1 MERVEA
7 FIKEVLAS
15 EDVTIQE
22 GGEFFLAGP
31 IAETQPQQYLYEL
44 FKPLTEEEIVRLA
57 EDYRQS
63 FPQSL
68 AEFYRLTNGAFLFGR
83 HIAIFGMPLW
93 SAQYKQPMALTFA
106 DAKRPRKTGKTWLFF
121 AAYNADSGVRLFFDT
136 SEPESMPVCAADA
149 KGNVVARWPSFAD
162 WLMSENEKYQ
172 AKYQR
177 GEYTMTDIAGVLK
190 EIDFDVEL

>member
-22 GGEFFLAGP
+22 GGEVFLAGP
-31 IAETQPQQYLYEL
+31 IAETQPKQYLYEL
-44 FKPLTEEEIVRLA
+44 FKPLSEAEIAQLA
-57 EDYRQS
+57 GEYRQS
-63 FPQSL
+63 FPQPL

-83 HIAIFGMPLW
+83 HISIFGMPLW
-93 SAQYKQPMALTFA
+93 SAQYKQPLALAFE
-106 DAKRPRKTGKTWLFF
+106 DAKRPRKCPKTWLFF
-121 AAYNADSGVRLFFDT
+121 AAYSADSGVRLFFDT
-136 SEPESMPVCAADA
+136 SEAETMPVCAADE

-162 WLMSENEKYQ
+162 WLLNENEKYQ

-190 EIDFDVEL
+190 EIAFDVEL